1 MDQAEV
7 KHLFLVFIE
16 WTHQRNGGD
25 GDDVRS
31 AVCVCGPELIMG
43 GVIRLSCRAGAA
55 GRQKTNY
62 CSRQEEDGG
71 KSRVGRER
79 EAAVYI
85 HDIEISGFR
94 IINLTMTILLCSF

>member
-1 MDQAEV
+1 M
-7 KHLFLVFIE
+7 
-16 WTHQRNGGD
+16 
-25 GDDVRS
+25 
-31 AVCVCGPELIMG
+31 CGPELIMG

-79 EAAVYI
+79 EGAIYIHIHI

-94 IINLTMTILLCSF
+94 IIKLTMTS

>member
-1 MDQAEV
+1 MGQAGF
-7 KHLFLVFIE
+7 KHLFLVFIL

-79 EAAVYI
+79 EGAIYIHIHI

-94 IINLTMTILLCSF
+94 IIKLTMTS